1 MRATAGYL
9 PRPLNAQL
17 LNNFVEA
24 MAINWK
30 APHLAALLARVCSNP
45 DVTPPLFRLLS
56 QQTRS
61 IRAEFALRW
70 PWQKPMQR
78 WCKFTARLAG
88 PVHSTACCIARLW
101 LHWWRRHTSTYT
113 IPHSA
118 VAWTTWGIY
127 SAPVHTCLHNDAHVK
142 WDAARLCAAQRQKI
156 RQSHHSRHVTGP
168 LFSSAVYLAIWHNQ
182 DDRKTFGRA

>member
-1 MRATAGYL
+1 
-9 PRPLNAQL
+9 
-17 LNNFVEA
+17 

-30 APHLAALLARVCSNP
+30 APHLAAPLARVCSNP

-101 LHWWRRHTSTYT
+101 LHWWRRYTSTVSTYT
-113 IPHSA
+113 VPPSA

-127 SAPVHTCLHNDAHVK
+127 LLSGCPRLFAQRCPCQTC
-142 WDAARLCAAQRQKI
+142 DAARNCATPTTKDTSITPFKTCHQWPYVLVRCVPCDTAQ
-156 RQSHHSRHVTGP
+156 ST
-168 LFSSAVYLAIWHNQ
+168 
-182 DDRKTFGRA
+182 

>member
-1 MRATAGYL
+1 
-9 PRPLNAQL
+9 
-17 LNNFVEA
+17 

-30 APHLAALLARVCSNP
+30 APHLAAPLARVCSNP

-101 LHWWRRHTSTYT
+101 LHWWRRYTSTYNN
-113 IPHSA
+113 PALSCRLDHVGDLLSSCPRLFA
-118 VAWTTWGIY
+118 QRC
-127 SAPVHTCLHNDAHVK
+127 PCQTCC
-142 WDAARLCAAQRQKI
+142 RQTCATQRQKI
-156 RQSHHSRHVTGP
+156 RESHHSRHVTGP
-168 LFSSAVYLAIWHNQ
+168 LFSSAVYLAIQHNQ
-182 DDRKTFGRA
+182 DGRKLLDELNRLGIVLAKRARNFAV